1 MTDTNY
7 NDGNWH
13 IKPSDFCPVHPE
25 SIVQTLAFDPCQ
37 RTAHSQEVAAN
48 LVNWASIM
56 VIAFRVT
63 KEHKEPRE
71 FWLCRYGDRKADVL
85 YAPPMEDDVYHSVIH
100 VREVIGEN
108 T

>member
-1 MTDTNY
+1 MTNY
-7 NDGNWH
+7 NDGMWH
-13 IKPSDFCPVHPE
+13 LKPSDFCPVHPE
-25 SIVQTLAFDPCQ
+25 SRVQTLAFDPCQ

-56 VIAFRVT
+56 IIAFRVT

-71 FWLCRYGDRKADVL
+71 FWLIGAQWTQHKPFAEVRI
-85 YAPPMEDDVYHSVIH
+85 EDGEKVIH
-100 VREVIGEN
+100 VREVIGDD